1 MLAHSSAEAAK
12 PMIVITVQSFNGQP
26 VAGLAATFNE
36 LGGNIGRADT
46 NQLVLPDPERSVSR
60 VHAQVVFR
68 NGGYMLVDRGSNA
81 VLVNDQP
88 VGHGRE
94 VPLRDGDTLSI
105 GGYVLRASLA
115 AAAGGGFAAPPVGAA
130 AVTDPFA
137 DPFADPFG
145 APAGG
150 QAGSPAPAWPG
161 AGSAARALFGD
172 APAAPLSPPAPP
184 SPATWPA
191 PPVAGGGPA
200 ATLPDDW
207 DPFAPPAAAPMP
219 AAAAWSPGAAVGA
232 PPSSMAPPS
241 RADSL
246 DQLFDLGFAPSADPF
261 AATPAALPRAQPNT
275 LADKDPLR
283 AFGMDAAPVP
293 AALPDHLSDLHTPWQ
308 SPSLTPAQAAPPV
321 PATPQ
326 GAVLSWQQPSRDGKL
341 VTLPGQP
348 RAAAV
353 PVDPL
358 GLPDMP
364 GVTTIAPVARRDAAA
379 RPATPAIA
387 PSMPAAP
394 PAPAMPPAA
403 AQVDAWRQALADG
416 LGMPA
421 ERLGPLTPEQ
431 LHLIGQLL
439 RSATAGVVEL
449 LVARAELKRAMR
461 TDVTMIGATENNALK
476 FSPHVDVALNHLLG
490 PPMTGFMPPARAM
503 RDAFDD
509 LRAHQMGVMAG
520 MQAALDGV
528 LARFEPA
535 QLETKIAAR
544 RTALAALMPSTR
556 KAQLWEQFQQLY
568 AQLSAEATDDFQA
581 LFGKAFAKAYQA
593 HVQAMQDDSI

>member
-1 MLAHSSAEAAK
+1 
-12 PMIVITVQSFNGQP
+12 
-26 VAGLAATFNE
+26 
-36 LGGNIGRADT
+36 
-46 NQLVLPDPERSVSR
+46 
-60 VHAQVVFR
+60 
-68 NGGYMLVDRGSNA
+68 
-81 VLVNDQP
+81 
-88 VGHGRE
+88 
-94 VPLRDGDTLSI
+94 
-105 GGYVLRASLA
+105 
-115 AAAGGGFAAPPVGAA
+115 
-130 AVTDPFA
+130 
-137 DPFADPFG
+137 
-145 APAGG
+145 
-150 QAGSPAPAWPG
+150 
-161 AGSAARALFGD
+161 
-172 APAAPLSPPAPP
+172 
-184 SPATWPA
+184 
-191 PPVAGGGPA
+191 
-200 ATLPDDW
+200 
-207 DPFAPPAAAPMP
+207 
-219 AAAAWSPGAAVGA
+219 
-232 PPSSMAPPS
+232 MAPPS

-246 DQLFDLGFAPSADPF
+246 DQLFDLGFANAADPF
-261 AATPAALPRAQPNT
+261 AATPAALPKAQPNT

-283 AFGMDAAPVP
+283 AFGLDAAPAP

-308 SPSLTPAQAAPPV
+308 SPSLTPASASPPT

-348 RAAAV
+348 RPATAPADPFSV
-353 PVDPL
+353 P
-358 GLPDMP
+358 GA
-364 GVTTIAPVARRDAAA
+364 TTIAHSPRPDPAL
-379 RPATPAIA
+379 RPATPT
-387 PSMPAAP
+387 PAP
-394 PAPAMPPAA
+394 PAAA
-403 AQVDAWRQALADG
+403 PVTPSSAQVDAWRQALADG

-439 RSATAGVVEL
+439 RAATAGVVEL

-535 QLETKIAAR
+535 QLENKIAAR
-544 RTALAALMPSTR
+544 RSALAALMPSTR

-593 HVQAMQDDSI
+593 HIEAMQDDRI